1 MDVDLI
7 RLVGGGGAVLAV
19 VVLFLR
25 HIGTTQAAIKDLLES
40 QRLALQALAT
50 AYVEG
55 QQAHQAQYVALV
67 REVQVALVDLERAR
81 RSFEAST
88 REETSDGAH

>member
-19 VVLFLR
+19 VLLFLK
-25 HIGTTQAAIKDLLES
+25 HIGTTQAAIKDLLEA
-40 QRLALQALAT
+40 QRLTLQALAT

-55 QQAHQAQYVALV
+55 QRSSQAQFVALV
-67 REVQVALVDLERAR
+67 RELQVALGNLEMAR

-88 REETSDGAH
+88 RKETPDGGP